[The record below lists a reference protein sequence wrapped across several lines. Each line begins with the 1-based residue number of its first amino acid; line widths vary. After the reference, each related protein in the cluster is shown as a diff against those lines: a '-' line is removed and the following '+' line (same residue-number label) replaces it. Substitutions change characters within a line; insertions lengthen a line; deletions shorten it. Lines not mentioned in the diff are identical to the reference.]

1 MAEPDELED
10 LHRGC
15 VGKYDE
21 KLLGW
26 RLRLSRAVG
35 RVRVAESQLKRC
47 QGLEERGKVDQAVV
61 RTAELELAAAVGAA
75 EFCRLMER
83 DASASAK
90 PAQPNGGKR
99 P

>member
-1 MAEPDELED
+1 MSEPDELED

-21 KLLGW
+21 RVLGW
-26 RLRLSRAVG
+26 RLRLSRARG
-35 RVRVAESQLKRC
+35 RVEVARSQLKRM
-47 QGLEERGKVDQAVV
+47 QALEEKGARTAAEV

-75 EFCRLMER
+75 EFCHLMER
-83 DASASAK
+83 DACASAK
-90 PAQPNGGKR
+90 PQQPNGAKK

>member
-10 LHRGC
+10 LHKGC

-21 KLLGW
+21 RVLGW
-26 RLRLSRAVG
+26 RLRLSRARG
-35 RVRVAESQLKRC
+35 REEVARSQLKRC
-47 QGLEERGKVDQAVV
+47 QGLEERGKLGLEAV
-61 RTAELELAAAVGAA
+61 RAAELELAAAVGAA

-83 DASASAK
+83 DACASAK
-90 PAQPNGGKR
+90 PKGVR